1 MESRK
6 MVLKKLVENR
16 LVDTEAEGED
26 KTNWESSIDIYIHSN
41 SAKLLNNTGS
51 PVWCSV
57 MTLSGGIWGGKGR
70 MGHKIMTDSHCCM
83 AETTQNCKAILY
95 QLKNKKIKSILP
107 EKKNI

>member
-1 MESRK
+1 
-6 MVLKKLVENR
+6 
-16 LVDTEAEGED
+16 
-26 KTNWESSIDIYIHSN
+26 
-41 SAKLLNNTGS
+41 
-51 PVWCSV
+51 